1 LRKLWPAFL
10 AGLILLGLALAAQLA
25 GATYGAAAPPPPP
38 IRAEPLSAS
47 DRGRLRIVEGI
58 PVLRLAGTPREMGRQ
73 HGRILRRQIRY
84 LQKEYFEAML
94 VKVVGRRNL
103 EQWTRAVEPY
113 LPAEMREEMEGLA
126 EGSGLS
132 YRDILHINTMTD
144 RLQALFCSTVVAAG
158 DATRN
163 GEVFFGR
170 NLDFPGRNMLQKT
183 TVVIVYRPEGGTP
196 LAAVTWPGLIG
207 VLSGMNARGVA
218 GATMLIHRGRGIR
231 PGLPYML
238 MYRAALARAARTRD
252 VYDFILAAK
261 RTTAN
266 NFMVVDAA
274 GAAELLEYD
283 PEVVVRRKAERG
295 TLCSTN
301 FFKSKELAGRC
312 FPVGRSRY
320 ESLDRF
326 LDREAGRID
335 LGSVVEALR
344 EVARPWY
351 LNVQSMVF
359 LPKRR
364 AIYLSVG
371 GKLPAAR
378 QRFVML
384 DRSVLFGGAR
394 DVTGGKPARAA
405 R

>member
-1 LRKLWPAFL
+1 MHAPRRLWPAL
-10 AGLILLGLALAAQLA
+10 LSGLILLGLAVAAQLA
-25 GATYGAAAPPPPP
+25 SATYGAVAPPPPP
-38 IRAEPLSAS
+38 VRREGLHAA

-58 PVLRLAGTPREMGRQ
+58 PVLRLDGTPREIGRQ
-73 HGRILRRQIRY
+73 HGRILRGQIRY
-84 LQKEYFEAML
+84 LYKEYFEAML

-103 EQWTRAVEPY
+103 EEWATSVEPY
-113 LPAEMREEMEGLA
+113 FPAEMREEMEGLA
-126 EGSGLS
+126 EGAGLS
-132 YRDILHINTMTD
+132 YRDILLFNTMTD

-170 NLDFPGRNMLQKT
+170 NLDFPGRNLLQKT
-183 TVVIVYRPEGGTP
+183 TVVIVYRPAGGTA

-238 MYRAALARAARTRD
+238 MYRAALARARRTHD
-252 VYDFILAAK
+252 VYDFIAKSK

-266 NFMVVDAA
+266 NFMVVDAT
-274 GAAELLEYD
+274 GTAELLEFD

-301 FFKSKELAGRC
+301 FFKSEELADRC

-320 ESLDRF
+320 DSLDRF
-326 LDREAGRID
+326 LDREAGNID
-335 LGSVVEALR
+335 LDSVVGALR
-344 EVARPWY
+344 DVARPWY

-359 LPKRR
+359 LPKRQ

-384 DRSVLFGGAR
+384 DRRLLFGR
-394 DVTGGKPARAA
+394 DPAPPRSTK
-405 R
+405 